1 MATIYVFLLFATFN
15 ANSQV
20 SVEPESRNIEIVN
33 SPGDSLQ
40 NRILFLENIVIKGN
54 KKTKEKIITREID
67 LQSNVSYTFK
77 ELKKLIKLDENKIF
91 NTGLFT
97 SVQAEL
103 EFTDKSKNN
112 VKVIFFVEER
122 WYIWP
127 SIIFKLADRNFSDWL
142 FNQGGATDRFEY
154 GFKFDQ
160 FNVRGLNEKLSA
172 MAQFGFKRRFA
183 FGYNIP
189 YLNKSQTFGMGL
201 SFSYSELDQI
211 DYSNVE
217 NKRLFICADSIFGD
231 DTERRI
237 ISNTLTSN
245 ILFNYRESYY
255 NTHSL
260 RLSYSQTNIIEEIL
274 QYNEDYLGSN
284 GDLEQDY
291 FALSYIFRRDFRDRN
306 NYPLNGFLIDG
317 RLSKFGLGIFNDI
330 DLGSA
335 KGLIAYYK
343 PLKYNFNVAS
353 SFTGYTSY
361 PSFQPYFN
369 MEGLGFGNN
378 LLKGYEL
385 YVIQGQHYVMNKIEL
400 KKRLF
405 SLEANLGKL
414 MPLKQFRKVP
424 IAAYFK
430 VFFDQG
436 YVQNNLLE
444 SSVTTVSP
452 LLTNR
457 YIYSYGAGLDIVT
470 YYDAVLRLEYSINA
484 LNEGGFF
491 INVKSG
497 I

>member
-1 MATIYVFLLFATFN
+1 
-15 ANSQV
+15 
-20 SVEPESRNIEIVN
+20 
-33 SPGDSLQ
+33 
-40 NRILFLENIVIKGN
+40 
-54 KKTKEKIITREID
+54 
-67 LQSNVSYTFK
+67 
-77 ELKKLIKLDENKIF
+77 
-91 NTGLFT
+91 
-97 SVQAEL
+97 
-103 EFTDKSKNN
+103 
-112 VKVIFFVEER
+112 
-122 WYIWP
+122 
-127 SIIFKLADRNFSDWL
+127 
-142 FNQGGATDRFEY
+142 
-154 GFKFDQ
+154 
-160 FNVRGLNEKLSA
+160 
-172 MAQFGFKRRFA
+172 
-183 FGYNIP
+183 
-189 YLNKSQTFGMGL
+189 
-201 SFSYSELDQI
+201 
-211 DYSNVE
+211 
-217 NKRLFICADSIFGD
+217 
-231 DTERRI
+231 
-237 ISNTLTSN
+237 
-245 ILFNYRESYY
+245 
-255 NTHSL
+255 
-260 RLSYSQTNIIEEIL
+260 
-274 QYNEDYLGSN
+274 
-284 GDLEQDY
+284 LEQDY